1 MPHSYGYRARTRDL
15 FCKDAGKAGTIAL
28 NRYLK
33 VYKLGQIVDV
43 VADGG
48 VHKGMPHKFYHG
60 KTGRIWNVAKRAV
73 GVVINKQVG
82 HRLIPKKIHV
92 RIEHVRPSKCQQDFH
107 DRVKKNKAA
116 LTAWFKAGGKKSGQ
130 PFPNFKRQHVG
141 PRDATTVRVADTT
154 VKHITPEKYISYYV

>member
-15 FCKDAGKAGTIAL
+15 FCRDVGKRGTIAL
-28 NRYLK
+28 NRYLT

-60 KTGRIWNVAKRAV
+60 KTGRVWNVSKRSV
-73 GVVINKQVG
+73 GVIINKQVG
-82 HRLIPKKIHV
+82 NRIIPKKIHV
-92 RIEHVRPSKCQQDFH
+92 RVEHVRASKCKQDYH
-107 DRVKKNKAA
+107 ERSKKLKALMA
-116 LTAWFKAGGKKSGQ
+116 DWAKAGGKKSGL
-130 PFPNFKRQHVG
+130 PRPSVKRHPKG
-141 PRDATTVRVADTT
+141 PRDSTVVDISATE